1 MVHFN
6 NQEHMLQ
13 NELAGN
19 ETEVITIIVIG
30 ITLLMV
36 VIIVI
41 LLSVFVKR
49 KNTLVEEKRN
59 AALLFNQEL
68 AASQIAIREE
78 TLRNISWELHDN
90 IGQLLTL
97 AKIKAQGLK
106 DQPEHLDE
114 VVETIGIGLNEL
126 RALSKSI
133 NPDILKNLSLSE
145 VLELEVDRFN
155 RLEFLE
161 ASLKIDGTSYT
172 LDPKIEIIIFR
183 ILQEFF
189 SNTIKHAKATKLN
202 ITLDF
207 TSNLKITALDNGI
220 GFIQENDFEG
230 IGLSTMKN
238 RAKLV
243 GADLT
248 LNSIKGKGTELLIQL
263 IESEKISDNV

>member
-1 MVHFN
+1 
-6 NQEHMLQ
+6 MLYSWF
-13 NELAGN
+13 AST

-36 VIIVI
+36 LIIVV
-41 LLSVFVKR
+41 LLGVFIKR
-49 KNTLVEEKRN
+49 KNTLVEEKKV
-59 AALLFNQEL
+59 AVTLFNQEL
-68 AASQIAIREE
+68 AQAQIAIREE

-97 AKIKAQGLK
+97 AKIKAQGLRE
-106 DQPEHLDE
+106 QPEHLDA
-114 VVETIGIGLNEL
+114 VIETIGTGLDEL

-145 VLELEVDRFN
+145 AIQLEVARFN
-155 RLEFLE
+155 RLEFIAANLTVKGK
-161 ASLKIDGTSYT
+161 LHII
-172 LDPKIEIIIFR
+172 DPKIEIILFR

-189 SNTIKHAKATKLN
+189 SNTIKHAKATRLD

-207 TSNLKITALDNGI
+207 TSNFKITALDNGI
-220 GFIQENDFEG
+220 GFAQDKDYNG

-243 GADLT
+243 GAELT
-248 LNSIKGKGTELLIQL
+248 LTSIKEQGTTLLIDL
-263 IESEKISDNV
+263 KDSKKYSTHV